1 MPETIVNPIN
11 MTTTPTL
18 HVTLQNY
25 ADGKLLK
32 NMEDKLVYHANGVK
46 RKLPKG
52 NGQVMEFWRYQKMG
66 AITDPLQEAV
76 IPEAQT
82 FSQAKITATVDS
94 YGGYLAISD
103 KLDMTM
109 INYQTRQLVELLSDQ
124 AALSIDTKVR
134 DVMMNTTNVLYSG
147 NKSQASALTA
157 TDILCVD
164 DIRRGVRKLDK
175 KGARKFTRGGKGYYK
190 CIIGADAVFALQS
203 DPKWIDVAT
212 YQQAEKIENGEIGKL
227 YGVIFILTS
236 NNKISTGAG
245 ASGVDVDTAFLFGDE
260 SYAVV
265 SLGDAGDNAHI
276 ITKGFTEGGVAN
288 PLNQVST
295 IGWKVDGMT
304 TVILNPDWLLRI
316 DSAVAA

>member
-1 MPETIVNPIN
+1 MAETIVNPIN
-11 MTTTPTL
+11 MTTTPNL
-18 HVTLQNY
+18 HTTLQNY
-25 ADGKLLK
+25 ADTKLLK

-52 NGQVMEFWRYQKMG
+52 SGQTMEFWRYTKLG

-76 IPEAQT
+76 VPEAQT
-82 FSQAKITATVDS
+82 FSQSKIMASVES

-109 INYQTRQLVELLSDQ
+109 INYQTRQLVELVSDQ

-134 DVMMNTTNVLYSG
+134 DVLLTTTNMLYSG
-147 NKSQASALTA
+147 NKTAASGLTA
-157 TDILCVD
+157 DDILCVD

-175 KGARKFTRGGKGYYK
+175 KGAHKFTRGGKGYYK

-236 NNKISTGAG
+236 NNKITTGAG
-245 ASGVDVDTAFLFGDE
+245 SGGVDVDTAFLFGDD

-265 SLGDAGDNAHI
+265 SLGEAGDNAHV
-276 ITKGFTEGGVAN
+276 ITKGFGDSGVAD
-288 PLNQVST
+288 PLDQVAT

>member
-1 MPETIVNPIN
+1 MAETIVSPIN

-32 NMEDKLVYHANGVK
+32 NMEDKLVYHPNGVK

-52 NGQVMEFWRYQKMG
+52 NGQTMEFWRYIKLG
-66 AITDPLQEAV
+66 AITDPLQEAEV
-76 IPEAQT
+76 PEAQT
-82 FSQAKITATVDS
+82 FSQAKIQTSVTS

-109 INYQTRQLVELLSDQ
+109 INYQTRQLVDLVSDQ
-124 AALSIDTKVR
+124 AALSIDTLVR
-134 DVMMNTTNVLYSG
+134 DEMMKTTNMLYSG
-147 NKSQASALTA
+147 NKAQASALTA

-175 KGARKFTRGGKGYYK
+175 KGAHKFVRGGKGYYK
-190 CIIGADAVFALQS
+190 CIVGADAVFALQS

-245 ASGVDVDTAFLFGDE
+245 SGGVDVDTTFLFGDD

-265 SLGDAGDNAHI
+265 ALGDAGDNAHI
-276 ITKGFTEGGVAN
+276 ITKGFGESGVAD
-288 PLNQVST
+288 PLDQVST
-295 IGWKVDGMT
+295 IGWKVDGMA